1 MAGLRGGIE
10 REINSLLLIENLR
23 QTFRRN
29 TNIRNRRGLMLR
41 KMKDRKVNIAKLN
54 YLQTLS
60 CSAMYNI
67 NHMIISV
74 KFRDVIHKLFKNVW
88 KTIYISD

>member
-29 TNIRNRRGLMLR
+29 TNIRNRRG
-41 KMKDRKVNIAKLN
+41 
-54 YLQTLS
+54 
-60 CSAMYNI
+60 
-67 NHMIISV
+67 
-74 KFRDVIHKLFKNVW
+74 
-88 KTIYISD
+88 

>member
-60 CSAMYNI
+60 SSAMYNI

-74 KFRDVIHKLFKNVW
+74 KFDQVQRCN
-88 KTIYISD
+88 S